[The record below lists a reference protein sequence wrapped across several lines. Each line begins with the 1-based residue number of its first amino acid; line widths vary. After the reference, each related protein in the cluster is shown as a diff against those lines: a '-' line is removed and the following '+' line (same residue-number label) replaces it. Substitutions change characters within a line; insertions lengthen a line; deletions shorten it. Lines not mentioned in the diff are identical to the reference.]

1 MKNVFIGLLIADIF
15 LACYAFF
22 IGNGTWLVNSQVA
35 FVASTLIVFAS
46 MLSYRSMVYGR
57 LNVGAIPDDE
67 RDTLDKL
74 EDPYDLYDDE
84 KVEVSDEE
92 KTLVEVVKEERENL
106 KKGRRS
112 FWEAT
117 KDSKASLSFYRL
129 GAYGILVLG
138 FFYLNTNKLLDITAF
153 LISLGVPPVII
164 VLILMNNR
172 VEK

>member
-1 MKNVFIGLLIADIF
+1 MKNIFVGLLVADFI
-15 LACYAFF
+15 LALYAFF
-22 IGNGTWLVNSQVA
+22 VAQGTWLINSQIA
-35 FVASTLIVFAS
+35 FIASTLVVFAS
-46 MLSYRSMVYGR
+46 MLSYRSMVHGR

-84 KVEVSDEE
+84 IKKDDEE
-92 KTLVEVVKEERENL
+92 KTLVEVVKEERANL
-106 KKGRRS
+106 KKSRRS

-138 FFYLNTNKLLDITAF
+138 FFYLNSNKFLDVTAF
-153 LISLGVPPVII
+153 LISLGIPPIVI
-164 VLILMNNR
+164 VLILMQNR